1 MTYSEQERRTSSAYL
16 YMDPSA
22 FVKRYHDEK
31 GTERVNELFKKL
43 ETREERFTTSVWSI
57 AESVAVLNRIKNKV
71 KMKEDDF
78 AKILMAFFSEI
89 KQFHFL
95 EVNDERVLTSIS
107 YSLTHNINSSD
118 ALHLKTLKDVE
129 KAVNL
134 LGEKIVLVAADK
146 RLLRAAQK

>member
-1 MTYSEQERRTSSAYL
+1 MTYSEQERRTSSVYL

-31 GTERVNELFKKL
+31 GTELVNELFKKL

-89 KQFHFL
+89 KQFHKEPPL
-95 EVNDERVLTSIS
+95 DTPQLAGGR
-107 YSLTHNINSSD
+107 
-118 ALHLKTLKDVE
+118 
-129 KAVNL
+129 KAEIRRRQICL
-134 LGEKIVLVAADK
+134 LFV
-146 RLLRAAQK
+146 RAT